1 MFRRP
6 PTRSAPRRRGA
17 LRFTLA
23 ATAFSVALSGCGV
36 IDFITGNDG
45 YLDGVGRIPGGE
57 FNSLVSL
64 PEGVEIQ
71 FPELIGPMIGP
82 QIGGNR
88 VLMIG
93 DSIMAST
100 SSRYGNEMCNTL
112 TPLGW
117 QVAVEAQSGSF
128 VDFGLKVLGRRL
140 EDGWD
145 TAVVFL
151 GTNFDGNLANY
162 ESVLRQ
168 IFNALAPTPMVVL
181 TTAEFRPRQIDVNNV
196 ILNLAKEY
204 ENITV
209 LDWAKIAANPGVIG
223 RDGIHLSDNGR
234 DVFSVAVARSLE
246 LPPVRDGKC
255 IDPIFRSDAAVK
267 DVMPSE
273 VVVDD
278 TSVPAVDPAQSA
290 ATTTLP

>member
-6 PTRSAPRRRGA
+6 PTRSATRRRGA

-71 FPELIGPMIGP
+71 FPELIGPMMGP

-140 EDGWD
+140 EEGWD

-151 GTNFDGNLANY
+151 GTNFDGNLAHY

-168 IFNALAPTPMVVL
+168 IFDALSPTPFVVL
-181 TTAEFRPRQIDVNNV
+181 TTAEFRPKQIEVNNV

-204 ENITV
+204 EHVTV
-209 LDWAKIAANPGVIG
+209 LDWAKIAANPGVLG
-223 RDGIHLSDNGR
+223 NDRIHLSANGR

-267 DVMPSE
+267 DVMPGE

-278 TSVPAVDPAQSA
+278 TSVPAVDPAPGE

>member
-1 MFRRP
+1 
-6 PTRSAPRRRGA
+6 
-17 LRFTLA
+17 
-23 ATAFSVALSGCGV
+23 
-36 IDFITGNDG
+36 
-45 YLDGVGRIPGGE
+45 
-57 FNSLVSL
+57 
-64 PEGVEIQ
+64 
-71 FPELIGPMIGP
+71 
-82 QIGGNR
+82 
-88 VLMIG
+88 
-93 DSIMAST
+93 
-100 SSRYGNEMCNTL
+100 
-112 TPLGW
+112 
-117 QVAVEAQSGSF
+117 
-128 VDFGLKVLGRRL
+128 
-140 EDGWD
+140 
-145 TAVVFL
+145 VFL

-209 LDWAKIAANPGVIG
+209 LDWAKIAANPGVLG
-223 RDGIHLSDNGR
+223 NDRIHLSANGR

>member
-1 MFRRP
+1 
-6 PTRSAPRRRGA
+6 
-17 LRFTLA
+17 
-23 ATAFSVALSGCGV
+23 
-36 IDFITGNDG
+36 
-45 YLDGVGRIPGGE
+45 LDGVGRIPGGE

-112 TPLGW
+112 THLGW
-117 QVAVEAQSGSF
+117 QVAVEAQAGSF

-140 EDGWD
+140 EEGWD

-168 IFNALAPTPMVVL
+168 IFDALSPTPFVVL
-181 TTAEFRPRQIDVNNV
+181 TTAEFRPKQIEVNNV
-196 ILNLAKEY
+196 ILNLAKKY
-204 ENITV
+204 EHITV

-246 LPPVRDGKC
+246 LPPVREGKC
-255 IDPIFRSDAAVK
+255 IDSMFRNDSAVK
-267 DVMPSE
+267 DAMPSE

-278 TSVPAVDPAQSA
+278 TSVPAVDPASGEA
-290 ATTTLP
+290 STTLP